1 MRCCPQP
8 DHRFH
13 QVTVC
18 HTSATKVH
26 FSEMGRILT
35 VELKGEVGERWSD
48 AEGVYSICPS
58 LINGKPWWQQASNA
72 LWYDKTFQNWKI
84 GDTGDHGGSDCKMFT
99 LRNTARDP
107 PHIATPWKYMINGEC
122 MYINLKG

>member
-1 MRCCPQP
+1 MDAP
-8 DHRFH
+8 
-13 QVTVC
+13 
-18 HTSATKVH
+18 
-26 FSEMGRILT
+26 RILT
-35 VELKGEVGERWSD
+35 FELKGEVGKRWSD

-99 LRNTARDP
+99 LPNTAKDP
-107 PHIATPWKYMINGEC
+107 PHIATPWKYMNGEYS
-122 MYINLKG
+122 MYPGSRDIIIKNGKCITRTSVSN